1 MVDEGRNVQKI
12 QPTQKNNNVES
23 ISRDQPAGSLRLE
36 VVMAQWIQFVLA
48 SINVDTRVRISVK
61 VNSDFADG
69 ERAGVVEEHHLQL

>member
-1 MVDEGRNVQKI
+1 
-12 QPTQKNNNVES
+12 
-23 ISRDQPAGSLRLE
+23 
-36 VVMAQWIQFVLA
+36 MAQWIQFVLA